1 MINGEVLMVKGRME
15 KIVNALNVS
24 RLEDKGWKVFKSK
37 SKPKAEPKVE
47 TFDCAPAEIEEEKQ

>member
-1 MINGEVLMVKGRME
+1 MTNGEVLMVKGRME

-24 RLEDKGWKVFKSK
+24 RLENKGWKVFKNK

-47 TFDCAPAEIEEEKQ
+47 EFDGVPAEIEEEKQ